1 MEIDLASSNQNMP
14 ATVAP
19 LTLAR
24 RERRAA
30 REETRVAQEAL
41 RDLQAQTQAQTQE
54 KAKEHAEHEKLW
66 GLTEAKYKAQIKGL
80 LLEVEKVK
88 KNAVQTADVGNK
100 AREEQEKK
108 LRSGWG
114 ADETNYKAQ
123 IEGLHRVVEE
133 EKKKM
138 VKKEELE
145 KKASEEQEKLCSRW
159 GVLETKYKAQID
171 GLQHAALL
179 GKKAHEEQE
188 KKKNSTPRKHADIDQ
203 NKLQT
208 ALIEPDTAKKWLQE
222 ATRKED
228 ATKDL
233 CDRERRH
240 TAKEKKYVESM
251 KVHGLEAGL
260 LKTLT
265 KPTAALTGA
274 CLKTPHFRN
283 PKLCSPHMY
292 CAHACLESDIV
303 ATMN

>member
-1 MEIDLASSNQNMP
+1 MDLASSNQNMP
-14 ATVAP
+14 AKLAP

-41 RDLQAQTQAQTQE
+41 RDLQVQTQAQTQE
-54 KAKEHAEHEKLW
+54 KAKEHAEHEKLCK
-66 GLTEAKYKAQIKGL
+66 LREAKYKAQIKGL
-80 LLEVEKVK
+80 LLEVETVQQ
-88 KNAVQTADVGNK
+88 NAVKTADVEKK

-123 IEGLHRVVEE
+123 IEGLQRAVEE

-159 GVLETKYKAQID
+159 AVLETSYKAQID

-179 GKKAHEEQE
+179 GKKAQEEKE

-203 NKLQT
+203 NELQI
-208 ALIEPDTAKKWLQE
+208 ALIEADTAKKGLQE

-233 CDRERRH
+233 CERERRH
-240 TAKEKKYVESM
+240 TAKEKKCVESM
-251 KVHGLEAGL
+251 KVHGPEAGL

-265 KPTAALTGA
+265 KLTAALTGA
-274 CLKTPHFRN
+274 CPKTPHFHN
-283 PKLCSPHMY
+283 PKLCSPHI
-292 CAHACLESDIV
+292 CIVRTHASSL
-303 ATMN
+303 TWLLL